1 MQTGGSRPPHPHG
14 CLAGGRLYTRSMPE
28 DARPLPVLAEPRPI
42 ERPRE
47 ASLPAAVVAA
57 TGGFL
62 VGVATF
68 LLVRLL
74 RRPRR
79 AASLRLGRGRGRG
92 KRVEVATS
100 RSFLVDI
107 HLLKDR

>member
-1 MQTGGSRPPHPHG
+1 
-14 CLAGGRLYTRSMPE
+14 MPE
-28 DARPLPVLAEPRPI
+28 PVPEPELPQEADVRPLPVLAEPRPI
-42 ERPRE
+42 ERPRPV
-47 ASLPAAVVAA
+47 ALPAAVAAA

-62 VGVATF
+62 LGVATF
-68 LLVRLL
+68 VLVKLL
-74 RRPRR
+74 RRPRA

-92 KRVEVATS
+92 KRVEVAAS